1 MLGMLGVH
9 STFES
14 ELDDDEEL
22 EEGVTLLVFLT
33 FCFLDVGI
41 NESKVEQPDGEEE
54 EDLEIKDDEELVRFL
69 IKNG

>member
-22 EEGVTLLVFLT
+22 EEGVTLLVFLK
-33 FCFLDVGI
+33 FCFLGMGI
-41 NESKVEQPDGEEE
+41 MSPRLSRQMTRKRRTWRP
-54 EDLEIKDDEELVRFL
+54 RMM
-69 IKNG
+69 KNWYDF